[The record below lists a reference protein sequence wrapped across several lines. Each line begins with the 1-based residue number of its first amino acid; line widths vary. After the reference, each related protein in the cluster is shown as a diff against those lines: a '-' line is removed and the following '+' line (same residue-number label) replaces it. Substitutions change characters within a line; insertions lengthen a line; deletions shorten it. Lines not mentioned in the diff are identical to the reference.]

1 MKDFDFDKAAAL
13 QSGSLNK
20 FHQFALGEVYRRK
33 KFQWFQKPV
42 IANGPYGLK
51 LRDLHVRHAVRTPE
65 PGKFYDIEFRVVFL
79 QINSV
84 TIDILKLDEVL

>member
-1 MKDFDFDKAAAL
+1 MKDFNFDKTAAL
-13 QSGSLNK
+13 QSGSLSE
-20 FHQFALGEVYRRK
+20 FHQFVLGEVYQRK

-51 LRDLHVRHAVRTPE
+51 LRDLHVRHAVKTPE
-65 PGKFYDIEFRVVFL
+65 AGKFYDIEFRVVFL
-79 QINSV
+79 QINSI